1 VIPAGLLA
9 GRTSSGLDSRHPRG
23 DNPRVPAPLCSG
35 ACLVAA
41 LIALAAIGGAQSRPV
56 ASVEPLELVRTIPL
70 EKVEGRIDHLAVDLA
85 KKRLFVAA
93 LGANS
98 VEVVDLAAGKRVH
111 RIEKMSQAQGVR
123 FLPAPPRL
131 VATTGGDG
139 RCRFFDDSL
148 KEIGAV
154 DSLPDADNVRFDA
167 AANRVWVGCGSG
179 DLVVIDP
186 VKMVKV
192 ATIGLAGHPES
203 FQLETAGK
211 RIFANVPDARHVAV
225 VDREKGK
232 VVATWPLGDLTA
244 NFPMAL
250 DEPNHRLFVVCRK
263 PAKVLVID
271 TESGRTLQ
279 SLDAP
284 DDADDAFYD
293 AARARLYV
301 SGGVGMICVY
311 ERKPDGTWFIRAS
324 VPTAPRA
331 RTCLFE
337 PETSRLWVAVPHAG
351 AQKAELREFQV
362 KP

>member
-1 VIPAGLLA
+1 
-9 GRTSSGLDSRHPRG
+9 
-23 DNPRVPAPLCSG
+23 VPAAFRG
-35 ACLVAA
+35 ATRRLAA
-41 LIALAAIGGAQSRPV
+41 LIALASIGGAQSRPV
-56 ASVEPLELVRTIPL
+56 EGVEPLELVRTIPL
-70 EKVEGRIDHLAVDLA
+70 DKVEGRIDHLAVDLA

-98 VEVVDLAAGKRVH
+98 VEVVDLAAGKRVQ

-123 FLPAPPRL
+123 FLPTPARL

-148 KEIGAV
+148 KEVGAV
-154 DSLPDADNVRFDA
+154 ESLPDADNVRFDA

-179 DLVVIDP
+179 DLVAIDP
-186 VKMVKV
+186 ARMAKV
-192 ATIGLAGHPES
+192 ASIGLAGHPES

-211 RIFANVPDARHVAV
+211 RIFVNVPDA
-225 VDREKGK
+225 DREKGK

-263 PAKVLVID
+263 PAKVLVLD
-271 TESGRTLQ
+271 TESGKTVQ

-301 SGGVGMICVY
+301 SGGVGMVCVY
-311 ERKPDGTWFIRAS
+311 ERKADGSWFTRAS
-324 VPTAPRA
+324 VPTSQRA

-337 PETSRLWVAVPHAG
+337 PELNRLWVAVPHVG

-362 KP
+362 RP